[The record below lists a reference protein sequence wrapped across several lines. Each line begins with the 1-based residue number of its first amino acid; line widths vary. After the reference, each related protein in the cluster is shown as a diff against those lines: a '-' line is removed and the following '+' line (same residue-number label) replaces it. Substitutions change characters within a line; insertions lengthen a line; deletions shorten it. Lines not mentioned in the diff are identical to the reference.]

1 MRALAVTNP
10 NATSMSPRTRDVIV
24 RALGSELK
32 IDVAETAARGHA
44 ADLAAQARA
53 DGFDLVIAV
62 GGDGTVNEVVN
73 GLLRAGRGVPSSAS
87 AGADIPR
94 FAVVPGGNANVF
106 ARALGLPTEPIEATG
121 TVIERLR
128 AGRERRIGLGLLD
141 TDIIASAGA
150 GAGVGA
156 PGGGADEVRS
166 VRRWFTFCVGLGL
179 DAEVVHAVEHRR
191 SNGDRATPRLYF
203 RTALGQF
210 LRTDRSHAAL
220 MLEAAQSDDGA
231 SSALSTSEAALF
243 WAVITNTTPW
253 TYFGERPLEPTPEA
267 SFDTGLDLFALRNL
281 RSVSSARLLRRLLI
295 GKRPRGRAV
304 IAEHDQARL
313 KFRARRPIAV
323 QVDGEYLGDCLTA
336 SAVSVPDALGVVC

>member
-73 GLLRAGRGVPSSAS
+73 GLLRGSHDT
-87 AGADIPR
+87 DIPR
-94 FAVVPGGNANVF
+94 LAVVPGGNANVF

-121 TVIERLR
+121 AVIERLR

-141 TDIIASAGA
+141 ADII
-150 GAGVGA
+150 
-156 PGGGADEVRS
+156 GGDQPPNVAADVRS

-179 DAEVVHAVEHRR
+179 DAEVVRAVEAHRAD
-191 SNGDRATPRLYF
+191 GVRATPRLFF
-203 RTALGQF
+203 RTALAQF
-210 LRTDRSHAAL
+210 FRTDRSHPAL
-220 MLEAAQSDDGA
+220 TLERPQSDDEG
-231 SSALSTSEAALF
+231 SSSHPTSSEIALF

-253 TYFGERPLEPTPEA
+253 TYFGDRPLEPTPEA
-267 SFDTGLDLFALRNL
+267 SFDTGLDVFALRNL
-281 RSVSSARLLRRLLI
+281 RAVSSARILQRLMT
-295 GKRPRGRAV
+295 GKTLRGRAV
-304 IAEHDQARL
+304 VAHHDEAWL

-336 SAVSVPDALGVVC
+336 SIVSAPDALAVVC